1 MLFYTP
7 TKWTHLTH
15 LTHLTQW
22 NQWNHLNIFK
32 SMSPMAFGVMGPTL

>member
-7 TKWTHLTH
+7 TKWTHLN
-15 LTHLTQW
+15 QW
-22 NQWNHLNIFK
+22 TQWNHLNIFK